1 LRDEFASLADA
12 ARSSFPTKY
21 CRIIATHERGDEGYV
36 LFDVG
41 PIGQP
46 YLYGVSYARQEG
58 RWSEGVSG
66 NGPGWS
72 NVGPEAELGT
82 ATIWDEAPPGADRVR
97 VEFGREV
104 REEAV
109 ANGVYLAVWWG
120 VPCPEGAGPRATAFH
135 INGEWI
141 QAPESREQMNP

>member
-12 ARSSFPTKY
+12 ARSSFPTRY
-21 CRIIATHERGDEGYV
+21 CRIIATREQRDEGYV
-36 LFDVG
+36 LFDIG

-46 YLYGVSYARQEG
+46 YLYGVSFARHDG

-72 NVGPEAELGT
+72 HVGPDKELGT
-82 ATIWDEAPPGADRVR
+82 ATIWDEAPPGADKVR

-104 REEAV
+104 REEVV
-109 ANGVYLAVWWG
+109 ANGAYLAVWWG
-120 VPCPEGAGPRATAFH
+120 VPHPEGRGPRAAAFH